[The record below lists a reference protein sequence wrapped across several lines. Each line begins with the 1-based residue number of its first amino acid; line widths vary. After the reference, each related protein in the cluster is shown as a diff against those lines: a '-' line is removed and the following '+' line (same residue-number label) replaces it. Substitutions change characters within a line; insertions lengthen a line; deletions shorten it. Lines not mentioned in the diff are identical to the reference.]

1 MLEDGSMVKQLSEH
15 RQKTDLYLKILN
27 KALEVGDNQLACI
40 VRNKIKHHNHQ
51 EYSIATPTGGVLI
64 RFPNSKPP
72 ESAQPS
78 DEPPL
83 GTGKVW
89 LDWAIG
95 LSVFPGSLLAMV
107 GLVLGFS

>member
-1 MLEDGSMVKQLSEH
+1 MVKQLSEH
-15 RQKTDLYLKILN
+15 RQKTDLYLKILH

-51 EYSIATPTGGVLI
+51 EYSIATPTGGVII
-64 RFPNSKPP
+64 RFPNCKPPPP
-72 ESAQPS
+72 ESDQPS
-78 DEPPL
+78 YEPPQ

-95 LSVFPGSLLAMV
+95 LSVFPGSLLAMM
-107 GLVLGFS
+107 GLVLVFS